1 MEPGTV
7 VWRDTA
13 QSLLRHKWLII
24 GCVLLGI
31 GGAAIFSL
39 SQTQRWT
46 ASSQVV
52 IGPAVPPALVGNL
65 PTGADKT
72 GPLGLDLPAETQARV
87 MASPTI
93 LREVAKSLG
102 LPTTDDSVQSLA
114 SVTRVKA
121 VTDNAYLITIV
132 PGRVAGLLLI
142 AVLLPFW
149 SSLLVRTFAW
159 QVILR
164 DTGVINRFL
173 ENLGLISE
181 PLPLI
186 RTTLGV
192 IIGMSHVLLP
202 FMVLP
207 IYAVM
212 RRIDPEFG
220 RAAANLGASP
230 VRAFVR
236 VFVPLTLS
244 GVVAGSLLVF
254 VLALGFY
261 ITPALLG
268 GARDTM
274 ISQLIVS
281 EVQQALDWGSAS
293 AMAVLLMAITFAIL
307 FVASRLIR
315 LRDVFGSAL
324 EE

>member
-1 MEPGTV
+1 MTADSAGIEQPGRKRGPALDRWAVLV
-7 VWRDTA
+7 VPVVVFLVVFFLAPLVTM
-13 QSLLRHKWLII
+13 SLRSVTDPPDAGLSNYARFFDQAANLR
-24 GCVLLGI
+24 VLTNTFWIAL
-31 GGAAIFSL
+31 L
-39 SQTQRWT
+39 STLT
-46 ASSQVV
+46 CLV
-52 IGPAVPPALVGNL
+52 IGYPF
-65 PTGADKT
+65 
-72 GPLGLDLPAETQARV
+72 
-87 MASPTI
+87 
-93 LREVAKSLG
+93 
-102 LPTTDDSVQSLA
+102 
-114 SVTRVKA
+114 
-121 VTDNAYLITIV
+121 AYLMTIV

-164 DTGVINRFL
+164 DTGIINSFL
-173 ENLGLISE
+173 LGVGIVEE
-181 PLPLI
+181 PVALI

-192 IIGMSHVLLP
+192 IIGMSHILLP

-230 VRAFVR
+230 WRAFVR
-236 VFVPLTLS
+236 VFVPLTLP
-244 GVVAGSLLVF
+244 GVLAGALLVF

-268 GARDTM
+268 GLRDQM
-274 ISQLIVS
+274 ISQLIVQ
-281 EVQQALDWGSAS
+281 EVQRALDWGSAS

-307 FVASRLIR
+307 FVASRVVH

>member
-1 MEPGTV
+1 LTVATFERPGRPRGPALDRWAVLV
-7 VWRDTA
+7 VPAVVFLVVFFLVPLVMMSIRSLTDPPGAVPLFNYTTFFA
-13 QSLLRHKWLII
+13 QAANLR
-24 GCVLLGI
+24 VLGNTFWI
-31 GGAAIFSL
+31 AFL
-39 SQTQRWT
+39 STLT
-46 ASSQVV
+46 CVV
-52 IGPAVPPALVGNL
+52 IGYPF
-65 PTGADKT
+65 
-72 GPLGLDLPAETQARV
+72 
-87 MASPTI
+87 
-93 LREVAKSLG
+93 
-102 LPTTDDSVQSLA
+102 
-114 SVTRVKA
+114 
-121 VTDNAYLITIV
+121 AYLMTIV

-142 AVLLPFW
+142 AILLPFW

-164 DTGVINRFL
+164 DTGVINSL
-173 ENLGLISE
+173 LLDLGVVSR

-192 IIGMSHVLLP
+192 IIGMSHILLP

-207 IYAVM
+207 IFAVM

-230 VRAFVR
+230 WRAFVR
-236 VFVPLTLS
+236 VFVPLTLP
-244 GVVAGSLLVF
+244 GVLAGALLVF

-268 GARDTM
+268 GARDQM
-274 ISQLIVS
+274 ISQLIVN

-293 AMAVLLMAITFAIL
+293 AMAVLLMAITFAVL
-307 FVASRLIR
+307 FVASRLVR

>member
-1 MEPGTV
+1 MAVERPGRRRGPALDRWAVLVLPAIVFLV
-7 VWRDTA
+7 VFFLAPLVTMSVR
-13 QSLLRHKWLII
+13 SLTDPPGAGLSNYVKFFEQAANLR
-24 GCVLLGI
+24 VLGNTFWIAL
-31 GGAAIFSL
+31 L
-39 SQTQRWT
+39 STL
-46 ASSQVV
+46 ACVV
-52 IGPAVPPALVGNL
+52 IGYPY
-65 PTGADKT
+65 
-72 GPLGLDLPAETQARV
+72 
-87 MASPTI
+87 
-93 LREVAKSLG
+93 
-102 LPTTDDSVQSLA
+102 
-114 SVTRVKA
+114 
-121 VTDNAYLITIV
+121 AYLMTIV
-132 PGRVAGLLLI
+132 SGRVAGLLLI
-142 AVLLPFW
+142 AILLPFW

-164 DTGVINRFL
+164 DTGIINSLLRD
-173 ENLGLISE
+173 LGLISE
-181 PLPLI
+181 PVPLI

-192 IIGMSHVLLP
+192 IVGMSHILLP

-230 VRAFVR
+230 SRAFVR
-236 VFVPLTLS
+236 VFMPLTLP
-244 GVVAGSLLVF
+244 GVLAGALLVF

-268 GARDTM
+268 GLRDQM
-274 ISQLIVS
+274 ISQLIVD

-293 AMAVLLMAITFAIL
+293 AMAVVLMAITFAIL
-307 FVASRLIR
+307 FVASRLVR

>member
-1 MEPGTV
+1 V
-7 VWRDTA
+7 ADTA
-13 QSLLRHKWLII
+13 ERGIEGSGRKRGPTLDRWAVLVIPVVVFLVVFFLAPLVTMSLRSVTDPPDAGLSNYVKFFDQAANLR
-24 GCVLLGI
+24 VLANTFWIAL
-31 GGAAIFSL
+31 L
-39 SQTQRWT
+39 STVT
-46 ASSQVV
+46 CLV
-52 IGPAVPPALVGNL
+52 IGYPF
-65 PTGADKT
+65 
-72 GPLGLDLPAETQARV
+72 
-87 MASPTI
+87 
-93 LREVAKSLG
+93 
-102 LPTTDDSVQSLA
+102 
-114 SVTRVKA
+114 
-121 VTDNAYLITIV
+121 AYLMTIV

-164 DTGVINRFL
+164 DTGIINGFL
-173 ENLGLISE
+173 LGIGVVEE
-181 PLPLI
+181 PVTLI

-192 IIGMSHVLLP
+192 IIGMSHILLP

-230 VRAFVR
+230 WRAFVR
-236 VFVPLTLS
+236 VFVPLTLP
-244 GVVAGSLLVF
+244 GVLAGALLVF

-268 GARDTM
+268 GLRDQM
-274 ISQLIVS
+274 ISQLIVQQ
-281 EVQQALDWGSAS
+281 VQQALDWGSAS

-307 FVASRLIR
+307 FIASRVVH

-324 EE
+324 ED

>member
-1 MEPGTV
+1 VATIERPGRPRGPALDRWAILVLPAVLFLV
-7 VWRDTA
+7 VFFLAPLVTM
-13 QSLLRHKWLII
+13 SLRSFTDPPGAGFSNYAKFFDQAANLR
-24 GCVLLGI
+24 VLGNTFWIAFISTLTC
-31 GGAAIFSL
+31 L
-39 SQTQRWT
+39 
-46 ASSQVV
+46 V
-52 IGPAVPPALVGNL
+52 IGFPF
-65 PTGADKT
+65 
-72 GPLGLDLPAETQARV
+72 
-87 MASPTI
+87 
-93 LREVAKSLG
+93 
-102 LPTTDDSVQSLA
+102 
-114 SVTRVKA
+114 
-121 VTDNAYLITIV
+121 AYLMTIV
-132 PGRVAGLLLI
+132 PGRVAGILLI

-164 DTGVINRFL
+164 DTGVINNFL
-173 ENLGLISE
+173 VGVGIVSE

-186 RTTLGV
+186 RTTFGV
-192 IIGMSHVLLP
+192 IVGMSHILLP

-230 VRAFVR
+230 WRAFVR
-236 VFVPLTLS
+236 VFVPLTLP
-244 GVVAGSLLVF
+244 GVLAGSLLVF

-268 GARDTM
+268 GLRDQM
-274 ISQLIVS
+274 ISQLIVQQ
-281 EVQQALDWGSAS
+281 VQQRLDWGFAS
-293 AMAVLLMAITFAIL
+293 AMAVLLMGITFALL